1 MSERIINAERIE
13 QIINVFGSFDENIKR
28 IEQTYGV
35 KITNRGTE
43 LKISG
48 EDEAADRAGR
58 AIEGLLLLAAKGE
71 TIDEQKVRY
80 LIDLVSSGNEDKI
93 GEMAKDVVCITAKG
107 RPVKA
112 KTLGQQRY
120 MKAILKNTITIG
132 VGPAGTGKTYLAVAA
147 AVAAFREKAVNRI
160 ILTRPAVEAGERL
173 GFLPGDLQNKVDPYL
188 RPLYDA
194 LYDMLGAETYQK
206 YLERGNIEVAP
217 LAYMR
222 GRTLDDSFI
231 ILDEAQNTT
240 REQMKMFLTRLG
252 FGSKIVITG
261 DITQI
266 DLPSDK
272 VSGLKDAVR
281 ILDNVPDIA
290 ICRLP
295 TSCATPWCSA
305 SSRPMRRRSTVRRA
319 ACRGRKKYTGESHEA
334 SDHCALFQPRR
345 PQPAAD
351 AAPAQVHRRRAGG
364 RACERS
370 LRDQR
375 ARHG

>member
-120 MKAILKNTITIG
+120 MKAISKNTITIG

-281 ILDNVPDIA
+281 IMDNVPDIA
-290 ICRLP
+290 ICRL
-295 TSCATPWCSA
+295 T
-305 SSRPMRRRSTVRRA
+305 
-319 ACRGRKKYTGESHEA
+319 A
-334 SDHCALFQPRR
+334 SDVVRHALVQL
-345 PQPAAD
+345 
-351 AAPAQVHRRRAGG
+351 
-364 RACERS
+364 S
-370 LRDQR
+370 LI
-375 ARHG
+375 HI